1 MTVFFTFGC
10 LFLNFMLNLPIIM
23 KRYLALDI
31 GRKRTG
37 IAVTDTARIISS
49 ALETVETHK
58 LEEFLKKYFAENEV
72 EKIIVGMPKQLN
84 NQPSEAVKYILPVL
98 NRLKKVFKEYEFIE
112 VDERFTSKMAF
123 QTMIDAGSKKQQRQE
138 KSIIDKI
145 SAAIIL
151 QSYLDS
157 ENYKKK

>member
-1 MTVFFTFGC
+1 
-10 LFLNFMLNLPIIM
+10 
-23 KRYLALDI
+23 
-31 GRKRTG
+31 
-37 IAVTDTARIISS
+37 
-49 ALETVETHK
+49 
-58 LEEFLKKYFAENEV
+58 
-72 EKIIVGMPKQLN
+72 
-84 NQPSEAVKYILPVL
+84 
-98 NRLKKVFKEYEFIE
+98 
-112 VDERFTSKMAF
+112 MAF

>member
-84 NQPSEAVKYILPVL
+84 NQPSEAVKYIVPVL
-98 NRLKKVFKEYEFIE
+98 NRLKKFLKNMNLLKLTKDLHQKWLFK
-112 VDERFTSKMAF
+112 
-123 QTMIDAGSKKQQRQE
+123 Q
-138 KSIIDKI
+138 
-145 SAAIIL
+145 
-151 QSYLDS
+151 
-157 ENYKKK
+157 